1 MNVIESDRFPC
12 FQKFKFQKSEGCI
25 VYLYSLILSRQF
37 NRLKQDLQGEK
48 LLGDM
53 EECKIALFNL
63 VCNGVACPYLHNNSI
78 YYDAN
83 GEPLVSALAL
93 RISLKKNDE

>member
-1 MNVIESDRFPC
+1 M
-12 FQKFKFQKSEGCI
+12 
-25 VYLYSLILSRQF
+25 SRQF

-78 YYDAN
+78 YYDTN
-83 GEPLVSALAL
+83 GDPLVSDLLVRILLKERLIIVVIFSPMLELA
-93 RISLKKNDE
+93 